1 MLYWWELEDEEIEK
15 TVAAIYKELQE
26 QKYDPRY
33 FKDIIICFIQ
43 IEENGF
49 DCVDYKKTV
58 EFMENK
64 LKVVPEKFERSCFE
78 ILSNDGE
85 LITKYNEIAGPL
97 FAILDNRKIEKKKS
111 DNRFLCDH
119 QCWNEEFENKCK
131 DNRDVYILDN
141 AFFSYIDLES
151 FIAELKL
158 AKVAEIYNL
167 IEGIDSIYSFKNLNE
182 IFKMDISNLL
192 QIIEELKIEELSMHK
207 KTREIVLKKLRSKLI
222 EYLKLIVWPDS
233 VIENGEMISITA
245 LGVDTMEAE

>member
-167 IEGIDSIYSFKNLNE
+167 IEGIDSIYSFKNLND
-182 IFKMDISNLL
+182 F
-192 QIIEELKIEELSMHK
+192 
-207 KTREIVLKKLRSKLI
+207 LRWIYLI
-222 EYLKLIVWPDS
+222 YFRL
-233 VIENGEMISITA
+233 
-245 LGVDTMEAE
+245 